1 MIEVLS
7 ENENNKIDGSDD
19 GSEGEGNSG
28 RVVKV
33 LKKIEIFFAEFD
45 VVQCLVCFSVWS
57 HPSPQVLS
65 LLKY

>member
-1 MIEVLS
+1 MTRATMKQFAVFE
-7 ENENNKIDGSDD
+7 ESDD

-45 VVQCLVCFSVWS
+45 VVQCLVYFSEWS
-57 HPSPQVLS
+57 HPSLMC
-65 LLKY
+65 

>member
-1 MIEVLS
+1 MTRATMKQFAVFE
-7 ENENNKIDGSDD
+7 ESDD